1 MKAAV
6 GDKIAI
12 MARHLDETV
21 REGEIVEVHGA
32 DGDPPYVVRWSDTGH
47 IGVLFPGPDA
57 RVRPAEHA
65 ETVFFPAEGGMAPPR
80 AKQWQVTVSVVE
92 YDSGETKA
100 HVIAHTG
107 LRALQAHGRARR
119 LAGDVEVPQ
128 IGDEVAVGRAFLALG
143 EDLLD
148 QAAEDIEEI
157 EGHRSVIRRTF
168 DGSLDDRDRRRR
180 HAEGGSERAVPEPPV
195 PAERRSD

>member
-12 MARHLDETV
+12 MSRHVDETV

-32 DGDPPYVVRWSDTGH
+32 DGGPPYVVRWSDTGH
-47 IGVLFPGPDA
+47 IGMLFPGPDA
-57 RVRPAEHA
+57 QVRPAEHA
-65 ETVFFPAEGGMAPPR
+65 ETSLSRTEGGVAPTR

-92 YDSGETKA
+92 YESGETKA

-119 LAGDVEVPQ
+119 LAGDVDVPQ
-128 IGDEVAVGRAFLALG
+128 IGDEVAVGRAFLSMG
-143 EDLLD
+143 EELLD

-168 DGSLDDRDRRRR
+168 DGSLDDRDRRR
-180 HAEGGSERAVPEPPV
+180 HAEGSRERVVPEPPV

>member
-12 MARHLDETV
+12 MSRHLDETV
-21 REGEIVEVHGA
+21 RQGEIVEVHGA
-32 DGDPPYVVRWSDTGH
+32 DGDPPFVVRWSDTGH
-47 IGVLFPGPDA
+47 VGVLYPGPDA
-57 RVRPAEHA
+57 RVQPADHA
-65 ETVFFPAEGGMAPPR
+65 GTGLSRTEGGMAPAR
-80 AKQWQVTVSVVE
+80 AKQWQVTVSVAE
-92 YDSGETKA
+92 YESGETKA

-119 LAGDVEVPQ
+119 LAGDVDVPQ
-128 IGDEVAVGRAFLALG
+128 IGDEVAVGRAFVSLG

-157 EGHRSVIRRTF
+157 EGHRSVIRRSF
-168 DGSLDDRDRRRR
+168 DGSLGDRGRRGRD
-180 HAEGGSERAVPEPPV
+180 AEGISESAIPDSPFPTEHGS
-195 PAERRSD
+195 D